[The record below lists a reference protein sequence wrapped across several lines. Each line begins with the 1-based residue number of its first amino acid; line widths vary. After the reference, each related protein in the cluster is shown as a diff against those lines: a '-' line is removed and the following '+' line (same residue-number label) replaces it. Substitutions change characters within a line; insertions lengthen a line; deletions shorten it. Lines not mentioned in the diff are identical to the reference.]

1 LSEQE
6 LLSRMTEIIAGGD
19 RDAAQR
25 VVQQGLDAGLDPNRM
40 LDDGLIPGIREA
52 GDKWECGEYFLPE
65 LMMSARAMQAA
76 MAILQPIIR
85 SRGMRR
91 KALGRVVIGT
101 IQGDIHDIGKTLVG
115 GMLSAAGFE
124 IRDLGADVA
133 LERFIEQAEDFDANL
148 ICCSALLTTTMLN
161 QKKLIELLTQRC
173 LRERYKVMVGG
184 APVTQRWAEE
194 IGADGY
200 GDNAVAAVAVARRLL
215 EAHP

>member
-6 LLSRMTEIIAGGD
+6 LLSQMTEIIVRGD

-25 VVQQGLDAGLDPNRM
+25 IVEEGLDAGLDPNRM
-40 LDDGLIPGIREA
+40 LDDGLIPGIRQA
-52 GDKWECGEYFLPE
+52 GDKWESGEYFLPE
-65 LMMSARAMQAA
+65 LMMSARAMQTATA
-76 MAILQPIIR
+76 VLQPVIQ
-85 SRGMRR
+85 SRGMQR

-124 IRDLGADVA
+124 VRDLGADVA
-133 LERFIEQAEDFDANL
+133 LERFIEQAKDFSADL

-161 QKKLIELLTQRC
+161 QKRLIELLAQRR
-173 LRERYKVMVGG
+173 LRERYKVLVGG
-184 APVTQRWAEE
+184 APVTQRWADE

-200 GDNAVAAVAVARRLL
+200 GDVAAVAVARRLL